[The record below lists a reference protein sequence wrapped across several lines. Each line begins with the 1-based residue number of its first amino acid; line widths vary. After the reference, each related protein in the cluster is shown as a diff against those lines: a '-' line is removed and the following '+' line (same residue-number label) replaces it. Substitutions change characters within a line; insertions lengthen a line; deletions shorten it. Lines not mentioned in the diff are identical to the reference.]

1 MMEKLIECLHSEQ
14 CSCVIAQG
22 NNVRT
27 FHRRGIMDL
36 FLTLKNEPELLRGAL
51 IADKVVGKAAAAL
64 MVLGGVSRVYADN
77 ISAPAVAMLQ
87 DHGISVSYANI
98 AHHII
103 NRAGTGWCPMEEL
116 SRDEHDPEVIRR
128 KVEDFLRGKTAA
140 CCSIGRRP
148 DAESNNDGH
157 DL

>member
-1 MMEKLIECLHSEQ
+1 MMEKLIERLHSEQ

-22 NNVRT
+22 DNVRT
-27 FHRRGIMDL
+27 FHRSGIMDL

-87 DHGISVSYANI
+87 DHGIAVSYANI

-116 SRDEHDPEVIRR
+116 SRDDHEPEVIRR

-140 CCSIGRRP
+140 CCNIGRHP
-148 DAESNNDGH
+148 DAGNNNDGR